1 MIKRIKLNFF
11 ISNYYIY
18 KSRQSKADFMP
29 TSKIFKQRHVF
40 FNQRICLS
48 LDMLSKSRV
57 YQYLLIFLAIFL
69 LLFLGAM
76 RVDPWLSLVMAFLD
90 TLWIILMMFGI
101 ERYLGLA
108 HRKRIPRLLIMLS
121 TIFILA
127 FCVFV
132 LMFMEDRVIRLILQ
146 DHYSRMPFI
155 YPLFRNTMLGMG
167 AFLGATGIRSRKI
180 RVQSEKLMQEKQDM
194 ELALLKSRMNPHFVY
209 NALNVLY
216 SLSYTGDVKTPE
228 MIMKLADMLR
238 YITDECQADKV
249 PLVQEIK
256 YIENYLDFQR
266 IRFGEIHNLSFTYSP
281 DETSGKIPPMI
292 LQPFVENAFK
302 HGNITNDP
310 ENFVRIRL
318 SVRYNRL
325 IFAIE
330 NSMDN
335 KTGSVPERDGLGI
348 SSVGQRLQLYY
359 PGKHKLEIREAETIY
374 KVNIEIDL

>member
-1 MIKRIKLNFF
+1 
-11 ISNYYIY
+11 
-18 KSRQSKADFMP
+18 MP
-29 TSKIFKQRHVF
+29 TSKIFTQRRVF
-40 FNQRICLS
+40 FNQRIYLP
-48 LDMLSKSRV
+48 LNMPSKSRR
-57 YQYLLIFLAIFL
+57 YQYFLIFLTVFL

-101 ERYLGLA
+101 ERYLEYSHKKG
-108 HRKRIPRLLIMLS
+108 IPRILIMLS
-121 TIFILA
+121 TVFILA
-127 FCVFV
+127 VCVFV
-132 LMFMEDRVIRLILQ
+132 LMFTQNLVTGLMFQENYV
-146 DHYSRMPFI
+146 RMPFI

-180 RVQSEKLMQEKQDM
+180 RIQSEKLMQEKKEM

-216 SLSYTGDVKTPE
+216 SLSYTQDVKTPE

-238 YITDECQADKV
+238 YITDDCQADKV

-266 IRFGEIHNLSFTYSP
+266 IRFGEIHNLSFTYNQ
-281 DETSGKIPPMI
+281 DETADEIPPMI

-302 HGNITNDP
+302 HGNITNEP
-310 ENFVRIRL
+310 ESFVRIRL
-318 SVRYNRL
+318 TVNEGRL
-325 IFAIE
+325 LFSIE
-330 NSMDN
+330 NSVDN
-335 KTGSVPERDGLGI
+335 TTEPIPEREGVGI
-348 SSVGQRLQLYY
+348 YSVEQRLQLYY
-359 PGKHKLEIREAETIY
+359 PGKHRLVIREEKTVY

>member
-1 MIKRIKLNFF
+1 MPL
-11 ISNYYIY
+11 
-18 KSRQSKADFMP
+18 KSR
-29 TSKIFKQRHVF
+29 H
-40 FNQRICLS
+40 
-48 LDMLSKSRV
+48 
-57 YQYLLIFLAIFL
+57 YQYLLIFLTVFL

-90 TLWIILMMFGI
+90 TLWIILMMFGL
-101 ERYLGLA
+101 ERYLERS
-108 HRKRIPRLLIMLS
+108 HSKRIPRLLIMLS
-121 TIFILA
+121 TVFILTS
-127 FCVFV
+127 CVFV
-132 LMFMEDRVIRLILQ
+132 LMFMEDRVMRLIL
-146 DHYSRMPFI
+146 HENYSRMPLI

-266 IRFGEIHNLSFTYSP
+266 IRFGEIRNLTFIYSP
-281 DETSGKIPPMI
+281 NEIAGEIPPMI

-302 HGNITNDP
+302 HGSITNDP
-310 ENFVRIRL
+310 DSFVRIRL
-318 SVRYNRL
+318 SVRNNQL
-325 IFAIE
+325 CFSIE
-330 NSMDN
+330 NRTDN
-335 KTGSVPERDGLGI
+335 KADNQSGSISERDGVGI
-348 SSVGQRLQLYY
+348 SSVEKRLQLYY
-359 PGKHKLEIREAETIY
+359 PEKHSLEIGEEESVY
-374 KVNIEIDL
+374 KVKIEIEL

>member
-1 MIKRIKLNFF
+1 
-11 ISNYYIY
+11 
-18 KSRQSKADFMP
+18 
-29 TSKIFKQRHVF
+29 
-40 FNQRICLS
+40 
-48 LDMLSKSRV
+48 MLSKSRV